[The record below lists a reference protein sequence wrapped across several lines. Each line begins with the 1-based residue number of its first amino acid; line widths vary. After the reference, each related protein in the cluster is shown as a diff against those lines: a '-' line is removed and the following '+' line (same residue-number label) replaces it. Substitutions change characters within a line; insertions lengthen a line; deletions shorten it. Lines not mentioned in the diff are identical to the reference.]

1 MNFEEA
7 MKALVGRCPGARGAA
22 IMDPDGIPVVL
33 SPNDPTL
40 EALGTELASVVV
52 GVERTGR
59 EFEHGELQQLSVYA
73 ENAVVVLTG
82 LAAGYF
88 LMLVL
93 NRDGLVGKGRFL
105 SRLTGERLYS
115 EFV

>member
-1 MNFEEA
+1 

-22 IMDPDGIPVVL
+22 IVDPDGIPVVL

>member
-1 MNFEEA
+1 MNFEAEISG
-7 MKALVGRCPGARGAA
+7 LVERCSGARGAA
-22 IMDPDGIPVVL
+22 IVDPDGIPVVTIPE
-33 SPNDPTL
+33 SSTL
-40 EALGTELASVVV
+40 EALGTELAAVVA

-59 EFEHGELQQLSVYA
+59 EFEHGGLEQLSVWA
-73 ENAVVVLTG
+73 EDAVVLLTS

-93 NRDGLVGKGRFL
+93 DRTALVGKGRLL
-105 SRLTGERLYS
+105 SRVAGARLYS